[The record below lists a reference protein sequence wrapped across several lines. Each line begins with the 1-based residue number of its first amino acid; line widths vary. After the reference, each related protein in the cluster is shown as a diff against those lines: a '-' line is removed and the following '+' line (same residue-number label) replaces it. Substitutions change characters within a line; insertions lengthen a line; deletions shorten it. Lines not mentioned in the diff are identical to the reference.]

1 MINTIIF
8 MVVSNTLKR
17 IPKKMYLSQH
27 RFGAYVKNMK
37 TFSVFI
43 SHFRS
48 LRLLSEKS
56 KLISYAKC
64 LPKSIVTPLDSLD
77 PHNYSLSTVPCVFH
91 SFFHRLIS
99 TPYSATPLNKY
110 NHISLIQAN

>member
-1 MINTIIF
+1 MNNTIIF

-17 IPKKMYLSQH
+17 IPKKMFLSQH
-27 RFGAYVKNMK
+27 RFGAYIKNIK

-64 LPKSIVTPLDSLD
+64 LLKRIATPLDSLD
-77 PHNYSLSTVPCVFH
+77 PHNHELAPPPCVFH

-99 TPYSATPLNKY
+99 TPYNATPVNKY